1 MTAAAIA
8 KFEDFKNSLE
18 YKLWGHLKQMLDDY
32 EITESKLIDIKDL
45 SDYWEPL
52 LDRLYKLGVCFNI
65 KQVKKIKEIK
75 MDWIRPIF
83 IVGTE
88 LTLKVDGGVY
98 EPPKESCQGAE
109 AVYRNLR
116 HIVANIHKYGELAL
130 KTYKPIRKELVGACK
145 EFFKY
150 LVNYATKR
158 PGWRDLYEN
167 IKMMLFP
174 IRAMRK
180 PGYRLFII
188 ESKER
193 ADEEMTQLEDKEAI
207 KKMIENTKEHFKFEA
222 IKVKRD
228 NDLES
233 FNEFLNR
240 NDTKGAYQYS
250 YEHKVKEGYQYTE
263 INKIK
268 KEVIEKDFEN
278 GINTFLLYLYEKLP
292 EQFPDRI
299 DVAKLFRNFKTYKD
313 NELEPVKFYLDQ
325 MKQVFYELKVMCYE
339 MKMNGLSRIKIPCS
353 ANIPLIERVKQLYDL
368 HVIVENIMGD
378 KLKYD
383 QYIFMY
389 NNIKFIYDSTAKEEL
404 SVYKEKIFMEDSLPK
419 YIILQS
425 MRKSAAIL
433 EKMRG
438 KTKAD
443 GEFFNNKQYYQLEE
457 MPIDIPEKI
466 VINAYTISDDLK
478 PLYNPGV
485 QEIMDKFE
493 AEKLLYDGRFW
504 LFEGFFNAEERAVWL
519 EAVDLLRNIN
529 NLVQDDIRDYILL
542 HHQQHFK
549 DGLLNNSN
557 INNSMMGQRSSS
569 RRRSSSKKLQSGK
582 SLKGVKPTDNLV
594 RKGKQKGT
602 LKNNKKLD
610 LERSFDSEDE
620 SVLTNRQKMPLKLDG
635 LRPPEVWNFPI
646 DKLKKLMKEEDK
658 FEIRV
663 VDPRDFYKDGRVKDY
678 LDMLEKIKFKM
689 MEHCAGKLPHNIWK
703 FLLDKTLAI
712 FSRHN

>member
-1 MTAAAIA
+1 MTAAAIT

-18 YKLWGHLKQMLDDY
+18 YKLWGHLKGMLDEYD
-32 EITESKLIDIKDL
+32 ITESKLIDIKDL

-52 LDRLYKLGVCFNI
+52 LDRIYKLGVCFNI

-116 HIVANIHKYGELAL
+116 HIVANIHKYYELAL
-130 KTYKPIRKELVGACK
+130 KTYKPMRKELVGACK

-167 IKMMLFP
+167 IKMMLLP

-193 ADEEMTQLEDKEAI
+193 ADEEMTQLEDKESI
-207 KKMIENTKEHFKFEA
+207 KKMLDNTKEHFKFEA
-222 IKVKRD
+222 IKVKKD

-233 FNEFLNR
+233 FNAFLSRNENR
-240 NDTKGAYQYS
+240 GDYKYS
-250 YEHKVKEGYQYTE
+250 YEHRVKEGYHYTE

-268 KEVIEKDFEN
+268 KEVIEKDFET
-278 GINTFLLYLYEKLP
+278 GINTFLIYLYGKLP
-292 EQFPDRI
+292 EQFPDKI

-353 ANIPLIERVKQLYDL
+353 ANLAVVEKVKQLYDL

-404 SVYKEKIFMEDSLPK
+404 SVYKDKIFMEDSLPK

-425 MRKSAAIL
+425 MRKSAFIL
-433 EKMRG
+433 EKMR
-438 KTKAD
+438 TKIKED
-443 GEFFNNKQYYQLEE
+443 GEFFNNKQFFQLEE
-457 MPIDIPEKI
+457 MPLDTPEKI
-466 VINAYTISDDLK
+466 VINAYTISDDMK

-493 AEKLLYDGRFW
+493 NEKLLYDDRFW
-504 LFEGFFNAEERAVWL
+504 LYEGFFNAEDRAIWF
-519 EAVDLLRNIN
+519 EAIDLLRNIN
-529 NLVQDDIRDYILL
+529 NLVQDDIRDYILI
-542 HHQQHFK
+542 HHQQNFK
-549 DGLLNNSN
+549 DNLNNSHVS
-557 INNSMMGQRSSS
+557 NSQVAQRSSS
-569 RRRSSSKKLQSGK
+569 RRRSSSKKLQSNK
-582 SLKGVKPTDNLV
+582 SIKGIKVSDNILRKSKP
-594 RKGKQKGT
+594 KGT
-602 LKNNKKLD
+602 LKHKQLD
-610 LERSFDSEDE
+610 LHDRSFDSEDE
-620 SVLTNRQKMPLKLDG
+620 TIITNRQKMPLKLDG

-646 DKLKKLMKEEDK
+646 DKLKKLMREEEK
-658 FEIRV
+658 FEIRT
-663 VDPRDFYKDGRVKDY
+663 VDPKDFYKDGRVKEY

-689 MEHCAGKLPHNIWK
+689 MENCASKQPHNIWK
-703 FLLDKTLAI
+703 FLLDRTLAI
-712 FSRHN
+712 FSKHN